1 MRISKRDRSKRL
13 LLFMASKLRFRKRSL
28 SHRGIYLVNSLR
40 SISLRGL
47 LKRSYSYGR
56 LLRWTK
62 NLKLM
67 KL

>member
-13 LLFMASKLRFRKRSL
+13 LLFMANKLRFRKRSL
-28 SHRGIYLVNSLR
+28 SHRAIYLVNSLR
-40 SISLRGL
+40 SILLRGS

-56 LLRWTK
+56 HSRWTK

-67 KL
+67 KQ

>member
-13 LLFMASKLRFRKRSL
+13 LLFMASKLRFKKRSL
-28 SHRGIYLVNSLR
+28 SHREIYLVNSLR
-40 SISLRGL
+40 SISHRGS

-56 LLRWTK
+56 LLRWMK